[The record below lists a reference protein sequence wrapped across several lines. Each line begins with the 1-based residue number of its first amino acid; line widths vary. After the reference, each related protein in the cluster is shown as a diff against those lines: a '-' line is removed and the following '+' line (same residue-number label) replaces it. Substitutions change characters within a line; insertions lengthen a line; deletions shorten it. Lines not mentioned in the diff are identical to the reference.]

1 MGIALKRY
9 DIQLSETQFG
19 GAIIAAGGKC
29 IVCKTGTPDKETLYD
44 PSTELAIA
52 NPLTPVRGKIS
63 FCVPVD
69 RVAVDLY
76 IQTPSGQFVTHRNVI
91 PSGDNE
97 IALHGLR
104 REQMYV
110 IPFSI
115 ADTAAAAETQ
125 TGIVIPLTG
134 LIQPNPFVRITV
146 ADAAQT
152 IDVGTLS
159 SDAGDADGFI
169 DGVLLTTLGLAKPTL
184 ATAGKTLG
192 VLLQVQDSANAG
204 DSAPEQNI
212 SMAGKQITYTLNAAT
227 DTAKGFIYLP
237 IHLAA

>member
-1 MGIALKRY
+1 MSIALKRY

-44 PSTELAIA
+44 PSTELAMA

-76 IQTPSGQFVTHRNVI
+76 IQTPAGQYVVQRNVI

-97 IALHGLR
+97 IALHGFDR
-104 REQMYV
+104 HQMYV

-115 ADTAAAAETQ
+115 ADTTAAAETQ
-125 TGIVIPLTG
+125 TGIVIPTTG
-134 LIQPNPFVRITV
+134 AVQPSPLVRVTT
-146 ADAAQT
+146 ADATQT
-152 IDVGTLS
+152 LDVGTLS
-159 SDAGDADGFI
+159 SDSGDADGFI
-169 DGVLLTTLGLAKPTL
+169 DGVLMTTLGLVKPTL
-184 ATAGKTLG
+184 SNAGITLG
-192 VLLQVQDSANAG
+192 VLLWTQDSANAG
-204 DSAPEQNI
+204 DEAPEQNV

-237 IHLAA
+237 VNLAA